1 MEKSSPSSK
10 AEAHMKHF
18 SYMIFIIPL
27 IIISVWFQAYGTSA
41 PIDVSSLGTVKGY
54 LIAGTFTGKVFASQ
68 DSGLHW
74 SDVSNG
80 LCDSSSLRY
89 QKMIKC
95 INVTGNDSIHIITA
109 CGEYV
114 STVPDFHWK
123 EISGDSCLLE
133 YCPGCLTNMRYSAH
147 LDKWIIRTGI
157 TGPIE
162 WSPDSGKT
170 WTVSVSGCSYCSM
183 PIILSI
189 HFDTISALAGLYSGY
204 GSMIGYSS
212 GIIMSID
219 SGKTWQKTGFAPV
232 ASGVRSITRMGSIAF
247 AGTEKGIYASRDN
260 FTTYWLLGESASVK
274 KCSLPERDMT
284 AGNDGVVRDFAITG
298 KLLRH
303 IGKRYGNQVV
313 IEHRTDAK
321 GRYVKKIAA
330 EAKPR

>member
-1 MEKSSPSSK
+1 
-10 AEAHMKHF
+10 MKHF
-18 SYMIFIIPL
+18 LYMIFIIPL
-27 IIISVWFQAYGTSA
+27 IIISEWFQAYGASA
-41 PIDVSSLGTVKGY
+41 PIDVSSLATVRGY
-54 LIAGTFTGKVFASQ
+54 LFAGTFSGKILVSP

-74 SDVSNG
+74 SDISNG
-80 LCDSSSLRY
+80 LCDSSTLRY
-89 QKMIKC
+89 QKMVKC
-95 INVTGNDSIHIITA
+95 INVTGADSIHVITA
-109 CGEYV
+109 CGKFV
-114 STVPDFHWK
+114 STVADLHWK
-123 EISGDSCLLE
+123 EISNDSCVSG
-133 YCPGCLTNMRYSAH
+133 YCPGCLTDMRYSTH
-147 LDKWIIRTGI
+147 LDKWMIRAGI
-157 TGPIE
+157 SGPIE

-189 HFDTISALAGLYSGY
+189 YFDTISALAGLYSGY

-219 SGKTWQKTGFAPV
+219 SGKTWRETAFAPV
-232 ASGVRSITRMGSIAF
+232 ASGVSSITRMGSIAF

-260 FTTYWLLGESASVK
+260 FATYWLLGESASVK
-274 KCSLPERDMT
+274 KCGLPERDMT
-284 AGNDGVVRDFAITG
+284 AGNDGVVLDFTLTG

-303 IGKRYGNQVV
+303 TGKRYGNQVV